1 MAADGNKPDDFEST
15 VRLNLADLEP
25 YAKDEEPEIETL
37 ETSEDDAEMNFLD
50 LQAELDA
57 MDESLSDLGSD
68 KTLGSSD
75 PMIDTSDL
83 SLESS
88 AMDDPQHQ
96 ETLVMDKPMIDE
108 GLNLS
113 AEEESPFSFQDFDAS
128 DNEPEVEALQGA
140 DEDFQLDHFF
150 DEDPSLEID
159 QMLSPEVDPNA
170 KGANEVDEHQAT
182 LVMQDLDSTIH
193 SAQAV
198 DDDLPILDIGGDV
211 DEADIEN
218 TFSAVQEPALDD
230 RLDPELDAQLDQELN
245 FDAVN
250 LGAGDDVSLVDESLG
265 DEINADVSAFE
276 EEKFESEKLDAS
288 QADED
293 FAAAYAIDNV
303 IPELDTSGF
312 KDSDAAMLI
321 EEMAVEDM
329 PDEARAGETFTDEI
343 NTDKTQPSEVIS
355 DAESAKQIELP
366 VDESADERASDEMVD
381 HLLRDASASAA
392 TAATA
397 AAVAV
402 HDKPIGD
409 SPMPNKE
416 QSKAKKTEANAN
428 QSKKPQ
434 IMVAAALAG
443 GLALGGAGAWLA
455 MSAQAQVGE
464 LQALLQAS
472 QGKVA
477 QLEDELAIEK
487 SRVVADAPDL
497 AFKDETKPEV
507 AVEAKPAP
515 VKETPTVAEIEAEK
529 VPTPEVAP
537 AKVEEVAKPVAAVV
551 KPVVKPITPLTPVVG
566 DNEAW
571 VVNVSSEPTLAGAEN
586 MQKTLADADIKSV
599 ITKANING
607 RDWYRVQLTGFDS
620 RAAAKV
626 YIETLELELG
636 YKGMWVGH

>member
-1 MAADGNKPDDFEST
+1 
-15 VRLNLADLEP
+15 
-25 YAKDEEPEIETL
+25 
-37 ETSEDDAEMNFLD
+37 
-50 LQAELDA
+50 
-57 MDESLSDLGSD
+57 
-68 KTLGSSD
+68 
-75 PMIDTSDL
+75 
-83 SLESS
+83 
-88 AMDDPQHQ
+88 
-96 ETLVMDKPMIDE
+96 
-108 GLNLS
+108 
-113 AEEESPFSFQDFDAS
+113 
-128 DNEPEVEALQGA
+128 LQGA

-150 DEDPSLEID
+150 DEDPGLQID
-159 QMLSPEVDPNA
+159 QMLSPEVDVHTKA
-170 KGANEVDEHQAT
+170 DNEVDDHQAT
-182 LVMQDLDSTIH
+182 LVMQDLDT
-193 SAQAV
+193 AMNLAPTV
-198 DDDLPILDIGGDV
+198 DDDLPILDIGGDA
-211 DEADIEN
+211 DEADIESP
-218 TFSAVQEPALDD
+218 FSTVQEPTLDD
-230 RLDPELDAQLDQELN
+230 RLNPQLDEQLDQELN
-245 FDAVN
+245 FGAEN
-250 LGAGDDVSLVDESLG
+250 LGAGDEVLLVDESLG

-276 EEKFESEKLDAS
+276 EEKFEAEKLNSS

-312 KDSDAAMLI
+312 NESDAAMLI

-329 PDEARAGETFTDEI
+329 PDKASLDETNTGEKS
-343 NTDKTQPSEVIS
+343 TDKIQPSGAMS

-366 VDESADERASDEMVD
+366 VDESADERVSDEMVD
-381 HLLRDASASAA
+381 DLLRDTSVSAA
-392 TAATA
+392 TATA
-397 AAVAV
+397 AAA
-402 HDKPIGD
+402 HDNPIGD

-416 QSKAKKTEANAN
+416 KSSAKKTEANAN
-428 QSKKPQ
+428 QSKKSQ

-443 GLALGGAGAWLA
+443 GLVLGGAGAWLA

-477 QLEDELAIEK
+477 QLEDALAIEK

-497 AFKDETKPEV
+497 AFKDETEPEV
-507 AVEAKPAP
+507 AVEVKPAP
-515 VKETPTVAEIEAEK
+515 VEETPTVAAAEAEK
-529 VPTPEVAP
+529 AAPPEVILAN
-537 AKVEEVAKPVAAVV
+537 VEEVAKPVAAVV